1 MNIFKTVKK
10 TAIAA
15 ALAQVTFFAVIPHS
29 PAAGIPT
36 VSATELAQMVVNA
49 QQQAKEALA
58 QLNKAKE
65 AIAQAKSQ
73 YDHYKGLI
81 EGNSNL
87 ADFLNDPLV
96 NDLIPLGDWEQIY
109 NDAKNLPDLRQR
121 YGLTSDDPVVQKAFD
136 KLLMKADVL
145 EKEKTASDTRVQNA
159 KKLRAKLNTVQTP
172 QEKQDLALRYQQE
185 LLEIQTQQLRTQ
197 NIKELAAEKAKLE
210 DHKRAQ
216 DFKDYMLRR
225 RPDLPKYD

>member
-1 MNIFKTVKK
+1 MNVFKAVKK
-10 TAIAA
+10 TAIAGI
-15 ALAQVTFFAVIPHS
+15 LVQVTFLSGVQGAL
-29 PAAGIPT
+29 AKGIPT
-36 VSATELAQMVVNA
+36 ISPAELLQMQQNA

-73 YDHYKGLI
+73 YDHYRGLI

-96 NDLIPLGDWEQIY
+96 NDLIPLGDWTTIY

-121 YGLTSDDPVVQKAFD
+121 YGLTSEDPAVQKVFD
-136 KLLMKADVL
+136 KLLMKADIL
-145 EKEKTASDTRVQNA
+145 EKEKNASDTRVQNA
-159 KKLRAKLNTVQTP
+159 KKMRAKLNVVQTP

-185 LLEIQTQQLRTQ
+185 LLELQTQQLRMQ
-197 NIKELAAEKAKLE
+197 NIKELAAEKEQLDVE
-210 DHKRAQ
+210 KRIQ
-216 DFKDYMLRR
+216 ESVDYLLGKSKKRS
-225 RPDLPKYD
+225 

>member
-1 MNIFKTVKK
+1 MKNKI
-10 TAIAA
+10 IAA
-15 ALAQVTFFAVIPHS
+15 MLFAFVFNIMPYAH
-29 PAAGIPT
+29 AAGIPT

-96 NDLIPLGDWEQIY
+96 NDLIPLGDWTQIY

-121 YGLTSDDPVVQKAFD
+121 YGLISEDPAVQKAFD

-145 EKEKTASDTRVQNA
+145 EKEKSASDTRVQNA
-159 KKLRAKLNTVQTP
+159 QKMRAKLNTVQTP
-172 QEKQDLALRYQQE
+172 QEKQDLSLRYQQE
-185 LLEIQTQQLRTQ
+185 MLELQTQQIRMQ
-197 NIKELAAEKAKLE
+197 NIKELAAEKEKLE
-210 DHKRAQ
+210 DKKRAQ
-216 DFKDYMLRR
+216 DFMNYMNGKS
-225 RPDLPKYD
+225 DTLPTRE

>member
-1 MNIFKTVKK
+1 MTSNRMKMTF
-10 TAIAA
+10 TAVLFMAA
-15 ALAQVTFFAVIPHS
+15 NLLSTSSLAEGV
-29 PAAGIPT
+29 PT
-36 VSATELAQMVVNA
+36 VSPAELAQMAANA

-87 ADFLNDPLV
+87 GDFLNDPLV
-96 NDLIPLGDWEQIY
+96 NDLIPMGDWEQIY
-109 NDAKNLPDLRQR
+109 NDANNLPDLRQR

-145 EKEKTASDTRVQNA
+145 EKEKITSDTRVQNA
-159 KKLRAKLNTVQTP
+159 KKLRAKLNAVQTP

-185 LLEIQTQQLRTQ
+185 LLEIQTQQLRMQ
-197 NIKELAAEKAKLE
+197 NIQDLAAEKAKLE

-216 DFKDYMLRR
+216 DYKDYMLGK
-225 RPDLPKYD
+225 RPDIPKYD